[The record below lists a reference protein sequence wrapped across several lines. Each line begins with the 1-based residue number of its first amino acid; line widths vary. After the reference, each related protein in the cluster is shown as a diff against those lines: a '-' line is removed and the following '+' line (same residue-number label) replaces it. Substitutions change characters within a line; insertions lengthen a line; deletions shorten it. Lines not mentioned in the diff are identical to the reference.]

1 MAPIQNLGQS
11 IRNRTS
17 HTKERASHKIDSR
30 KQLKILFLNK
40 LYLQGNQ
47 RKHRL
52 NETGIDKATER
63 DEKLVS
69 QRYDNKQESKDTN
82 NLKTFQVSRHGVYIW
97 KTKPNKSVNQI
108 LA

>member
-1 MAPIQNLGQS
+1 MQNLGQS

-52 NETGIDKATER
+52 NEIGIDKATER

-69 QRYDNKQESKDTN
+69 QSYDNK
-82 NLKTFQVSRHGVYIW
+82 
-97 KTKPNKSVNQI
+97 
-108 LA
+108 

>member
-1 MAPIQNLGQS
+1 MAHVGKEFPCLKINNKGGGGTQPNHMAPMQNLGQS

-52 NETGIDKATER
+52 NEIGIDKATER

-69 QRYDNKQESKDTN
+69 QSYDNK
-82 NLKTFQVSRHGVYIW
+82 
-97 KTKPNKSVNQI
+97 
-108 LA
+108 